1 ASAWPDKLPVQSMR
15 YENARLTLVAPQLA
29 EDEVTRLR
37 NQLQPAG
44 WRVEGQGGQLT
55 LSRAPAGAAR

>member
-1 ASAWPDKLPVQSMR
+1 
-15 YENARLTLVAPQLA
+15 VAPQLA

-44 WRVEGQGGQLT
+44 WRVEGQAGQLT